1 MMEFGAKLLI
11 YVGGFRSHT
20 KSEITFYSCKMYS
33 DDTKLAS
40 FRNLNSNL
48 MYKIWGEILKKEQ
61 Q

>member
-20 KSEITFYSCKMYS
+20 KSEITFYSRKMYS

-48 MYKIWGEILKKEQ
+48 MYKIWSEI
-61 Q
+61 